1 MELLNKFS
9 IVFSSIVIEAL
20 PFILIGA
27 VLASFMQV
35 YISNNI
41 FNKIISKNKLLGSI
55 EAGIIGVFLPVCE
68 CATVPIT
75 KGLLNKKVPLN
86 VAITYMLA
94 APIVNP
100 LVILST
106 YYAFDGNIKVVLL
119 RVGVGF
125 SIAVIA
131 GLLMLCLSGENN
143 IFIDNGEGEL
153 QGKCLCGCSEID
165 DNSSK
170 LIRLLKHTSLEFYE
184 IGKYFI
190 VGATL
195 AAIFQTFVPRDIIFY
210 FENSAVLSIIIL
222 MAFSFLISLCS
233 EADAFVASTFMNR
246 FSLGSITGFL
256 IIGPMID
263 LKNTIMLFSIFKNSS
278 SPVLSYA
285 FKLLFVVFS
294 LCFIAS
300 ALIF

>member
-55 EAGIIGVFLPVCE
+55 QAGIIGVFLPVCE

-119 RVGVGF
+119 RGGVGF

-170 LIRLLKHTSLEFYE
+170 PIRLLKHTSLEFYE

-263 LKNTIMLFSIFKNSS
+263 LKNTIMLFSIFKKSF
-278 SPVLSYA
+278 VI
-285 FKLLFVVFS
+285 KLLFVVFS

>member
-1 MELLNKFS
+1 MEPLNKFS

-55 EAGIIGVFLPVCE
+55 QAGIIGAFLPVCE

-125 SIAVIA
+125 LIAVIA

-170 LIRLLKHTSLEFYE
+170 PIRLLKHTSLEFYE

-195 AAIFQTFVPRDIIFY
+195 ASIFQTFVPRDIIFY

-263 LKNTIMLFSIFKNSS
+263 LKNTIMLFSIFKKSF
-278 SPVLSYA
+278 VI
-285 FKLLFVVFS
+285 KLLFVVFS

>member
-55 EAGIIGVFLPVCE
+55 QAGIIGVFLPVCE

-86 VAITYMLA
+86 VAITYMLS

-125 SIAVIA
+125 LIAVIA

-170 LIRLLKHTSLEFYE
+170 PIRLLKHTSLEFYE

-195 AAIFQTFVPRDIIFY
+195 ASIFQTFVPRDIIFY

-263 LKNTIMLFSIFKNSS
+263 LKNTIMLFSIFKKSF
-278 SPVLSYA
+278 VI
-285 FKLLFVVFS
+285 KLLFVVFS

>member
-9 IVFSSIVIEAL
+9 IVFSSIVMEAL

-55 EAGIIGVFLPVCE
+55 QAGIIGVFLPVCE

-170 LIRLLKHTSLEFYE
+170 PIRLLKHTSLEFYE

-195 AAIFQTFVPRDIIFY
+195 AAIFQTFVPSDIIFY

-263 LKNTIMLFSIFKNSS
+263 LKNTIMLFSIFKKSF
-278 SPVLSYA
+278 VI
-285 FKLLFVVFS
+285 KLLFVVFS

-300 ALIF
+300 ALIS

>member
-1 MELLNKFS
+1 MEPLNKFS

-55 EAGIIGVFLPVCE
+55 QAGIIGVFLPVCE

-125 SIAVIA
+125 FIAVIA
-131 GLLMLCLSGENN
+131 GLLMLCLSRENN

-170 LIRLLKHTSLEFYE
+170 PIRLLKHTSLEFYE

-195 AAIFQTFVPRDIIFY
+195 ASIFQTFVPRDIIFY

-263 LKNTIMLFSIFKNSS
+263 LKNTIMLFSIFKKSF
-278 SPVLSYA
+278 VI
-285 FKLLFVVFS
+285 KLLFVVFS

>member
-1 MELLNKFS
+1 MEPLNKFS

-55 EAGIIGVFLPVCE
+55 QAGIIGVFLPVCE

-75 KGLLNKKVPLN
+75 KGLLKKKVPLN

-125 SIAVIA
+125 FIAVIA

-143 IFIDNGEGEL
+143 IFIDNGDGEL

-170 LIRLLKHTSLEFYE
+170 PIRLLKHTSLEFYE

-195 AAIFQTFVPRDIIFY
+195 ASIFQTFVPRDIIFY

-233 EADAFVASTFMNR
+233 EADAFVASTFINR

-263 LKNTIMLFSIFKNSS
+263 LKNTIMLFSIFKKSF
-278 SPVLSYA
+278 VI
-285 FKLLFVVFS
+285 KLLFVVFS

>member
-1 MELLNKFS
+1 MEPLNKFS

-55 EAGIIGVFLPVCE
+55 QAGIIGVFLPVCE

-75 KGLLNKKVPLN
+75 KGLLNKNVPLN

-119 RVGVGF
+119 RVCVGF

-263 LKNTIMLFSIFKNSS
+263 LKNTIMLFSIFKKSF
-278 SPVLSYA
+278 VI
-285 FKLLFVVFS
+285 KLLFVVFS

>member
-1 MELLNKFS
+1 MEPLNKFS

-55 EAGIIGVFLPVCE
+55 QAGIIGVFLPVCE

-75 KGLLNKKVPLN
+75 KGSLNKKVPLN

-125 SIAVIA
+125 FIAVIA

-170 LIRLLKHTSLEFYE
+170 PIRLLKHTSLEFYE

-195 AAIFQTFVPRDIIFY
+195 ASIFQTFVPRDIIFY

-263 LKNTIMLFSIFKNSS
+263 LKNTIMLFSIFKKSF
-278 SPVLSYA
+278 VIE
-285 FKLLFVVFS
+285 LLFVVFS

>member
-55 EAGIIGVFLPVCE
+55 QAGIIGVFLPVCE

-86 VAITYMLA
+86 VAITYMLS

-125 SIAVIA
+125 FIAVIA

-170 LIRLLKHTSLEFYE
+170 PIRLLKHTSLEFYE

-195 AAIFQTFVPRDIIFY
+195 ASIFQTFVPRDIIFY

-263 LKNTIMLFSIFKNSS
+263 LKNTIMLFSIFKKSF
-278 SPVLSYA
+278 VI
-285 FKLLFVVFS
+285 KLLFVVFS

>member
-9 IVFSSIVIEAL
+9 IIFSSIVIEAL

-27 VLASFMQV
+27 VLSSFMQV

-55 EAGIIGVFLPVCE
+55 QAGIIGVFLPVCE

-75 KGLLNKKVPLN
+75 KGLLGKNVPIN

-119 RVGVGF
+119 RVGIGF
-125 SIAVIA
+125 GVAVIA
-131 GLLMLCLSGENN
+131 GLIMLCLSEGNN
-143 IFIDNGEGEL
+143 ILREDKVLDLEGR
-153 QGKCLCGCSEID
+153 CLCGCSEID
-165 DNSSK
+165 DDSSK
-170 LIRLLKHTSLEFYE
+170 PIRLLKHTSIEFYE

-190 VGATL
+190 IGATL
-195 AAIFQTFVPRDIIFY
+195 ASLFQTFVPRESIFY
-210 FENSAVLSIIIL
+210 FVNSTVLSIIIL
-222 MAFSFLISLCS
+222 MVFSFLISLCS

-263 LKNTIMLFSIFKNSS
+263 LKNTIMLFSVFKKSF
-278 SPVLSYA
+278 VI
-285 FKLLFVVFS
+285 KLLFVVFS

-300 ALIF
+300 ALVF

>member
-1 MELLNKFS
+1 MEPLNKFS

-55 EAGIIGVFLPVCE
+55 QAGIIGVFLPVCE

-125 SIAVIA
+125 FIAVMA

-170 LIRLLKHTSLEFYE
+170 PIRLLKHTSLEFYE

-195 AAIFQTFVPRDIIFY
+195 ASIFQTFVPRDIIFY

-263 LKNTIMLFSIFKNSS
+263 LKNTIMLFSIFKKSF
-278 SPVLSYA
+278 VI
-285 FKLLFVVFS
+285 KLLFVVFS

>member
-1 MELLNKFS
+1 MEPLNKFS

-55 EAGIIGVFLPVCE
+55 QAGIIGVFLPVCE

-75 KGLLNKKVPLN
+75 KGLLKKKVPLN

-94 APIVNP
+94 GPIVNP

-125 SIAVIA
+125 FIAVIA

-170 LIRLLKHTSLEFYE
+170 PIRLLKHTSLEFYE

-195 AAIFQTFVPRDIIFY
+195 ASIFQTFVPRDIIFY

-263 LKNTIMLFSIFKNSS
+263 LKNTIMLFSIFKKSF
-278 SPVLSYA
+278 VI
-285 FKLLFVVFS
+285 KLLFVVFS

>member
-1 MELLNKFS
+1 MEPLNKFS

-55 EAGIIGVFLPVCE
+55 QAGIIGVFLPVCE

-125 SIAVIA
+125 FIAVIA

-153 QGKCLCGCSEID
+153 QGKCLCGCSEIN

-170 LIRLLKHTSLEFYE
+170 PIRLLKHTSLEFYE

-195 AAIFQTFVPRDIIFY
+195 ASIFQTFVPRDIIFY

-263 LKNTIMLFSIFKNSS
+263 LKNTIMLFSIFKKSF
-278 SPVLSYA
+278 VI
-285 FKLLFVVFS
+285 KLLFVVFS

>member
-55 EAGIIGVFLPVCE
+55 QAGIIGVFLPVCE

-119 RVGVGF
+119 RVGVCF

-170 LIRLLKHTSLEFYE
+170 PIRLLKHTSLEFYE

-263 LKNTIMLFSIFKNSS
+263 LKNTIMLFSIFKKSF
-278 SPVLSYA
+278 VI
-285 FKLLFVVFS
+285 KLLFVVFS

-300 ALIF
+300 ALIS

>member
-55 EAGIIGVFLPVCE
+55 QVGIIGVFLPVCE

-86 VAITYMLA
+86 VAITYMLV

-119 RVGVGF
+119 RVGIGF
-125 SIAVIA
+125 SIVVIA
-131 GLLMLCLSGENN
+131 GLLMLCLIGENN

-195 AAIFQTFVPRDIIFY
+195 VAIFQTFVPRDIIFY

-263 LKNTIMLFSIFKNSS
+263 LKNTIMLFSIFKKSF
-278 SPVLSYA
+278 VI
-285 FKLLFVVFS
+285 KLLFVVFS

>member
-1 MELLNKFS
+1 MEPLNKFS

-55 EAGIIGVFLPVCE
+55 QAGIIGVFLPVCE

-125 SIAVIA
+125 FIAVIA
-131 GLLMLCLSGENN
+131 GILMLCLSGENN

-170 LIRLLKHTSLEFYE
+170 PIRLLKHTSLEFYE

-195 AAIFQTFVPRDIIFY
+195 ASIFQTFVPRDIIFY

-233 EADAFVASTFMNR
+233 EADAFVASTFINR

-263 LKNTIMLFSIFKNSS
+263 LKNTIMLFSIFKKSF
-278 SPVLSYA
+278 VI
-285 FKLLFVVFS
+285 KLLFVVFS

>member
-9 IVFSSIVIEAL
+9 IIFSSIVIEAL

-27 VLASFMQV
+27 VLSSFMQV

-55 EAGIIGVFLPVCE
+55 QAGLIGVFLPVCE
-68 CATVPIT
+68 CATVSIT
-75 KGLLNKKVPLN
+75 KGLLSKNVPIN
-86 VAITYMLA
+86 VGITYMLA

-119 RVGVGF
+119 RVGIGF
-125 SIAVIA
+125 GVAVIA
-131 GLLMLCLSGENN
+131 GLLMLCLSEGNN
-143 IFIDNGEGEL
+143 ILREDKVLDLEGR
-153 QGKCLCGCSEID
+153 CLCGCSEID
-165 DNSSK
+165 DDSSK
-170 LIRLLKHTSLEFYE
+170 PIRLLKHTSIEFYE

-190 VGATL
+190 IGATL
-195 AAIFQTFVPRDIIFY
+195 ASLFQTFVPRESIFY
-210 FENSAVLSIIIL
+210 FENSTVLSIIIL
-222 MAFSFLISLCS
+222 MIFSFLISLCS

-263 LKNTIMLFSIFKNSS
+263 LKNTIMLFSVFKKSF
-278 SPVLSYA
+278 VI
-285 FKLLFVVFS
+285 KLLFVVFS

-300 ALIF
+300 ALVF

>member
-1 MELLNKFS
+1 MKPLNKFS

-55 EAGIIGVFLPVCE
+55 QAGIIGVFLPVCE

-75 KGLLNKKVPLN
+75 KGLLKKKVPLN

-125 SIAVIA
+125 FIAVIA

-170 LIRLLKHTSLEFYE
+170 PIRLLKHTSLEFYE

-195 AAIFQTFVPRDIIFY
+195 ASIFQTFVPRDIIFY

-263 LKNTIMLFSIFKNSS
+263 LKNTIMLFSIFKKSF
-278 SPVLSYA
+278 VI
-285 FKLLFVVFS
+285 KLLFVVFS

>member
-55 EAGIIGVFLPVCE
+55 QAGIIGVFLPVCE

-75 KGLLNKKVPLN
+75 KGLLNKNVPLN

-119 RVGVGF
+119 RGGVGF

-170 LIRLLKHTSLEFYE
+170 PIRLLKHTSLEFYE

-263 LKNTIMLFSIFKNSS
+263 LKNTIMLFSIFKKSF
-278 SPVLSYA
+278 VI
-285 FKLLFVVFS
+285 KLLFVVFS

>member
-170 LIRLLKHTSLEFYE
+170 PIRLLKHTSLEFYE

-195 AAIFQTFVPRDIIFY
+195 ASIFQTFVPRDIIFY

-263 LKNTIMLFSIFKNSS
+263 LKNTIMLFSIFKKSF
-278 SPVLSYA
+278 VI
-285 FKLLFVVFS
+285 KLLFVVFS

>member
-1 MELLNKFS
+1 MEPLNKFS

-55 EAGIIGVFLPVCE
+55 QAGIIGVFLPVCE

-125 SIAVIA
+125 FIAVIA

-170 LIRLLKHTSLEFYE
+170 PIRLLKHTSLEFYE

-195 AAIFQTFVPRDIIFY
+195 TSIFQTFVPRDIIFY

-263 LKNTIMLFSIFKNSS
+263 IKNTIMLFSIFKKSF
-278 SPVLSYA
+278 VI
-285 FKLLFVVFS
+285 KLLFVVFS
-294 LCFIAS
+294 LCFITS

>member
-1 MELLNKFS
+1 MEPLNKFS

-55 EAGIIGVFLPVCE
+55 QAGIIGVFLPVCE
-68 CATVPIT
+68 CATVPII

-125 SIAVIA
+125 FIAVIA

-170 LIRLLKHTSLEFYE
+170 PIRLLKHTSLEFYE

-195 AAIFQTFVPRDIIFY
+195 ASIFQTFVPRDIIFY

-263 LKNTIMLFSIFKNSS
+263 LKNTIMLFSIFKKSF
-278 SPVLSYA
+278 VI
-285 FKLLFVVFS
+285 KLLFVVFS

>member
-55 EAGIIGVFLPVCE
+55 QAGIIGVFLPVCE

-143 IFIDNGEGEL
+143 IFIDNSEGEL

-195 AAIFQTFVPRDIIFY
+195 ASIFQTFVPRDIIFY

-263 LKNTIMLFSIFKNSS
+263 LKNTIMLFSIFKKSF
-278 SPVLSYA
+278 VI
-285 FKLLFVVFS
+285 KLLFVVFS

>member
-1 MELLNKFS
+1 MEPLNKFS

-55 EAGIIGVFLPVCE
+55 QAGIIGVFLPVCE

-125 SIAVIA
+125 FIAVIA

-170 LIRLLKHTSLEFYE
+170 PIRLLKHTSLEFYE

-195 AAIFQTFVPRDIIFY
+195 ASIFQTFVPRDIIFY

-263 LKNTIMLFSIFKNSS
+263 LKNTIMLFSIFKKSF
-278 SPVLSYA
+278 VI
-285 FKLLFVVFS
+285 KLLFVVFS
-294 LCFIAS
+294 LCFITS

>member
-1 MELLNKFS
+1 MEPLNKFS

-55 EAGIIGVFLPVCE
+55 QAGIIGVFLPVCE

-75 KGLLNKKVPLN
+75 KGLLKKKVPLN

-125 SIAVIA
+125 FIAVIA

-170 LIRLLKHTSLEFYE
+170 PIRLLKHTSLEFYE

-195 AAIFQTFVPRDIIFY
+195 ASIFQTFVPRDIIFY

-263 LKNTIMLFSIFKNSS
+263 LKNTIMLFSIFKKSF
-278 SPVLSYA
+278 VI
-285 FKLLFVVFS
+285 KLLFVVFS

>member
-1 MELLNKFS
+1 MEPLNKFS

-55 EAGIIGVFLPVCE
+55 QAGIIGVFLPVCE

-125 SIAVIA
+125 LIAVIA
-131 GLLMLCLSGENN
+131 GLLMICLSGENN

-195 AAIFQTFVPRDIIFY
+195 ASIFQTFVPRDIIFY

-263 LKNTIMLFSIFKNSS
+263 LKNTIMLFSIFKKSF
-278 SPVLSYA
+278 VI
-285 FKLLFVVFS
+285 KLLFVVFS

>member
-1 MELLNKFS
+1 MEPLNKFS

-20 PFILIGA
+20 PFILMGA

-55 EAGIIGVFLPVCE
+55 QAGIIGVFLPVCE

-125 SIAVIA
+125 FIAVIA

-170 LIRLLKHTSLEFYE
+170 PIRLLKHTSLEFYE

-195 AAIFQTFVPRDIIFY
+195 ASIFQTFVPRDIIFY

-263 LKNTIMLFSIFKNSS
+263 LKNTIMLFSIFKKSF
-278 SPVLSYA
+278 VI
-285 FKLLFVVFS
+285 KLLFVVFS

>member
-55 EAGIIGVFLPVCE
+55 QAGIIGVFLPVCE

-75 KGLLNKKVPLN
+75 KGLLNKKVPLI

-119 RVGVGF
+119 RVGIGF

-170 LIRLLKHTSLEFYE
+170 PIRLLKHTSLEFYE

-263 LKNTIMLFSIFKNSS
+263 LKNTIMLFSIFKKSF
-278 SPVLSYA
+278 VI
-285 FKLLFVVFS
+285 KLLFVVFS

>member
-1 MELLNKFS
+1 MEPLNKFS
-9 IVFSSIVIEAL
+9 IVFSSVVIEAL

-55 EAGIIGVFLPVCE
+55 QAGIIGVFLPVCE

-125 SIAVIA
+125 FIAVIA

-143 IFIDNGEGEL
+143 IFIDNVDGEL

-170 LIRLLKHTSLEFYE
+170 PIRLLKHTSLEFYE

-195 AAIFQTFVPRDIIFY
+195 ASIFQTFVPRDIIFY

-263 LKNTIMLFSIFKNSS
+263 LKNTIMLFSIFKKSF
-278 SPVLSYA
+278 VI
-285 FKLLFVVFS
+285 KLLFVVFS

>member
-1 MELLNKFS
+1 MEPLNKFS

-55 EAGIIGVFLPVCE
+55 QAGIIGVFLPVCE

-125 SIAVIA
+125 FIAVIA

-143 IFIDNGEGEL
+143 IYIDNGEGEL

-170 LIRLLKHTSLEFYE
+170 PIRLLKHTSLEFYE

-195 AAIFQTFVPRDIIFY
+195 ASIFQTFVPRDIIFY

-233 EADAFVASTFMNR
+233 EADAFVASTFINR

-263 LKNTIMLFSIFKNSS
+263 LKNTIMLFSIFKKSF
-278 SPVLSYA
+278 VI
-285 FKLLFVVFS
+285 KLLFVVFS

>member
-1 MELLNKFS
+1 MEPLNKFS

-55 EAGIIGVFLPVCE
+55 QAGIIGVFLPVCE

-125 SIAVIA
+125 FIAVIA

-170 LIRLLKHTSLEFYE
+170 PIRLLKHTSLEFYE

-195 AAIFQTFVPRDIIFY
+195 ASIFQTFVPRDIIFY

-263 LKNTIMLFSIFKNSS
+263 LKNTIMLFSIFKKFF
-278 SPVLSYA
+278 VI
-285 FKLLFVVFS
+285 KLLFVVFS

>member
-1 MELLNKFS
+1 MEPLNKFS

-27 VLASFMQV
+27 VLASFMKV

-55 EAGIIGVFLPVCE
+55 QAGIIGVFLPVCE

-125 SIAVIA
+125 FIAVIA

-170 LIRLLKHTSLEFYE
+170 PIRLLKHTSLEFYE

-195 AAIFQTFVPRDIIFY
+195 ASIFQTFVPRDIIFY

-263 LKNTIMLFSIFKNSS
+263 LKNTIMLFSIFKKSF
-278 SPVLSYA
+278 VI
-285 FKLLFVVFS
+285 KLLFVVFS

>member
-1 MELLNKFS
+1 MISMEPLNKFS

-55 EAGIIGVFLPVCE
+55 QAGIIGVFLPVCE

-125 SIAVIA
+125 LIAVIA

-170 LIRLLKHTSLEFYE
+170 PIRLLKHTSLEFYE

-195 AAIFQTFVPRDIIFY
+195 ASIFQTFVPRDIIFY

-263 LKNTIMLFSIFKNSS
+263 LKNTIMLFSIFKKSF
-278 SPVLSYA
+278 VI
-285 FKLLFVVFS
+285 KLLFVVFS

>member
-1 MELLNKFS
+1 MEPLNKFS

-106 YYAFDGNIKVVLL
+106 YYAFYGNIKVVLL

-125 SIAVIA
+125 FIAVMA

-170 LIRLLKHTSLEFYE
+170 PIRLLKHTSLEFYE

-195 AAIFQTFVPRDIIFY
+195 ASIFQTFVPRDIIFY

-263 LKNTIMLFSIFKNSS
+263 LKNTIMLFSIFKKSF
-278 SPVLSYA
+278 VI
-285 FKLLFVVFS
+285 KLLFVVFS